1 MPLLKHGRIVD
12 DAWIAVADD
21 APLPEGAAIVS
32 LERWQAEREQLA
44 ARNAPLGVRL
54 GSDQPPTL
62 IADDLGRFA
71 VVALDFPTFKDGR
84 GYSYAR
90 MLRERYKYAGEVRAV
105 GEVLRDQ
112 FLFMHRC
119 GIDAFEV
126 ASDKAE
132 EDWRAA
138 LGEIDVFYQP
148 GTAGG
153 PSAIKL
159 RRDRSR
165 SDAYSW
171 AAG

>member
-12 DAWIAVADD
+12 DPWTAVADD
-21 APLPEGAAIVS
+21 APLPQGAAIVS
-32 LERWQAEREQLA
+32 LERWQAEREQLQ

-62 IADDLGRFA
+62 IADDLGRFG
-71 VVALDFPTFKDGR
+71 VIALDFPSFKDGR

-105 GEVLRDQ
+105 GQVLRDQ
-112 FLFMHRC
+112 FQFMHRV

-126 ASDKAE
+126 AGDTAE

-138 LGEIDVFYQP
+138 LGEIDVFLQP
-148 GTAGG
+148 GVDGA

-165 SDAYSW
+165 ANAYSW